1 MAGYAGLRARLEND
15 LLGRIAPGTF
25 QFVPV
30 QTRIDRPS
38 KPTLML
44 KLSSVARHPGAQSV
58 LAPTFV
64 LTVVSENT
72 DPGQADEHLDE
83 LLDILLAPIQAIRWV
98 AFRGA
103 DKVAFQ
109 TKYTAYDIQL
119 EALTAIK
126 KPTQE
131 A

>member
-1 MAGYAGLRARLEND
+1 MPGYAEIRARLEND
-15 LLGRIAPGTF
+15 LLGQIEPGAF

-44 KLSSVARHPGAQSV
+44 KLSTVARHPGAQSV
-58 LAPTFV
+58 LMPSFI
-64 LTVVSENT
+64 LTAVSEKT
-72 DPGQADEHLDE
+72 DPGQADTHCDE
-83 LLDILLAPIQAIRWV
+83 LLDILLAPIQKIRWV

-103 DKVAFQ
+103 EKVAFQ
-109 TKYTAYDIQL
+109 SKYTAYDIQL

-126 KPTQE
+126 KE

>member
-1 MAGYAGLRARLEND
+1 MAGYAELRARLEND
-15 LLGRIAPGTF
+15 LLGQIEPGAF

-44 KLSSVARHPGAQSV
+44 KLSTVSRHPGAQSV
-58 LAPTFV
+58 LMPAFI
-64 LTVVSENT
+64 LTVVSEKT
-72 DPGQADEHLDE
+72 DPGQADQHCDE
-83 LLDILLAPIQAIRWV
+83 LLDLLLAPLQKLRWV

-103 DKVAFQ
+103 EKVAFQ
-109 TKYTAYDIQL
+109 QKYTAYDIQL

-126 KPTQE
+126 KE

>member
-1 MAGYAGLRARLEND
+1 MPGYAGMRAQLEND
-15 LLGRIAPGTF
+15 LLAQIEPGRF
-25 QFVPV
+25 RWVPYEA
-30 QTRIDRPS
+30 RIDRPS

-44 KLSSVARHPGAQSV
+44 KLASVTRHPGAQSI
-58 LAPTFV
+58 LMPTFV
-64 LTVVSENT
+64 LTVISENQ
-72 DPGQADEHLDE
+72 DPGQADVALDE
-83 LLDILLAPIQAIRWV
+83 LLDELLEPLQKIRWV

-126 KPTQE
+126 KKE

>member
-1 MAGYAGLRARLEND
+1 MAGYADLRARLEND
-15 LLGRIAPGTF
+15 LLEKIEPGLF
-25 QFVPV
+25 RWVPV

-44 KLSSVARHPGAQSV
+44 KLSTIVRHPGAQSV
-58 LAPTFV
+58 LMPTFT
-64 LTVVSENT
+64 LTVISPNT
-72 DPGQADEHLDE
+72 DPGQADEELDG
-83 LLDILLAPIQAIRWV
+83 LLDVLLDPIQKLRWV

-126 KPTQE
+126 KE